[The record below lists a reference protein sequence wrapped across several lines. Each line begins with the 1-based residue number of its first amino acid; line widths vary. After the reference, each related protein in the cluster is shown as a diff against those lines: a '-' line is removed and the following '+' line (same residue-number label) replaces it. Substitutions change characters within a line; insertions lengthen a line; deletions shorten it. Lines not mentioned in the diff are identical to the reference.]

1 MLKPNHRILLDNPIA
16 CKASRKNG
24 FTRKMNLTN
33 QGIITE
39 GGRLST
45 VDLLIRVAR
54 FVRK

>member
-1 MLKPNHRILLDNPIA
+1 MGSFLITPISG
-16 CKASRKNG
+16 KASQKNG
-24 FTRKMNLTN
+24 FTIKMNLTN